1 MRIYQL
7 KNIAGR
13 SAAFMAAVSLLTG
26 VGSGVLPVFASADA
40 LNPLTERTLTLSS
53 SSPGW
58 SFTDGSGNS
67 RYAGPNT
74 GANGQKTGNT
84 FTFRTSSAKTVQAFT
99 FQYCTASAGQCK
111 APGNDSD
118 SSTPGTDDSSHSD
131 LNIVTDD
138 SNADTPTA
146 PVEVSGADY
155 ATLSANTTATATGAG
170 ANTNGDAAK
179 YGDVLQV
186 PDGQDNVS
194 PYDKSAFGG
203 TDDSNGKAGNFVVLY
218 GSSATGHVSTYSGG
232 WDMTAANQ
240 EEATSGATGKVN
252 MITLKANGT
261 TNTGLVLGAGDYV
274 KVMFFGT
281 DSNYI
286 TNPGEGA
293 FFVKINDYDSTDY
306 QNFAKGIPDAATDCN
321 GGTTW
326 VGGGTG
332 DSQCESNVI
341 DGGVTV
347 ANVMNQSIQITT
359 KVLETMDFSVGTVDP
374 DTLTAGSTSEYATA
388 TTGPGLTPRTAHTA
402 CDPILNAM
410 APTDPANTLV
420 LGDQTAENS
429 LSTSHTYATHSYW
442 RLSSNSSGGA
452 TVYYAGNTLSN
463 TEGDEIAP
471 IGTAEAAPQTGA
483 EQFGLA
489 IDSDLAAANDGYA
502 VNYTSANTTGN
513 GGDGQYENGADA
525 TATSKGAAL
534 DGGFST
540 YVSTTANDV
549 VVHSPRLAP
558 LVPLND
564 YKDGAGVLTSGTP
577 KFAFDPNANT
587 VPAAIATE
595 SSQVVNCV
603 TAKMRYIGNIAA
615 ITPAGIYTTK
625 INYIAAPQY

>member
-1 MRIYQL
+1 MYKL
-7 KNIAGR
+7 KSVAQR
-13 SAAFMAAVSLLTG
+13 AASFTAAVSMLAG
-26 VGSGVLPVFASADA
+26 IGSGVLPALASADA

-84 FTFRTSSAKTVQAFT
+84 FTFRTSSDKTIQALT
-99 FQYCTASAGQCK
+99 FQYCTASAGQCV
-111 APGNDSD
+111 S
-118 SSTPGTDDSSHSD
+118 PGTDATATVPGVDDSAHSD
-131 LNIVTDD
+131 LYVQTG
-138 SNADTPTA
+138 S

-170 ANTNGDAAK
+170 LTGNMTA

-186 PDGQDNVS
+186 PDGQDTVS

-203 TDDSNGKAGNFVVLY
+203 LDQSNGKGGNFVVLY
-218 GSSATGHVSTYSGG
+218 GDSATGYVNKYSGG
-232 WDMTAANQ
+232 WNMTAVNQ
-240 EEATSGATGKVN
+240 EEASGTTKPN
-252 MITLKANGT
+252 MIKLIANGT
-261 TNTGLVLGAGDYV
+261 TNTGLHLHPGDYV

-281 DSNYI
+281 DTNYI

-293 FFVKINDYDSTDY
+293 FFVKINTYDSTDY
-306 QNFAKGIPDAATDCN
+306 QNFADGVPLSGHHCLSD
-321 GGTTW
+321 GTTYEATSP
-326 VGGGTG
+326 VA
-332 DSQCESNVI
+332 DCKSNVI

-374 DTLTAGSTSEYATA
+374 DTLTDEGYGGTATQSEYYKAT
-388 TTGPGLTPRTAHTA
+388 GGNKQNHSE
-402 CDPILNAM
+402 CDAILNSM
-410 APTDPANTLV
+410 LPTDPANALTL
-420 LGDQTAENS
+420 GSTTAENS
-429 LSTSHTYATHSYW
+429 LETHKTYATHSYW

-471 IGTAEAAPQTGA
+471 IGTAKKAPSFGS

-489 IDSDLAAANDGYA
+489 IDNNNSGNYN
-502 VNYTSANTTGN
+502 VNYGDVTTAGI
-513 GGDGQYENGADA
+513 YENGADRS
-525 TATSKGAAL
+525 ATSGGADTDQKFKDL
-534 DGGFST
+534 
-540 YVSTTANDV
+540 VTTAADPV
-549 VVHSPRLAP
+549 KAHTPQLAP
-558 LVPLND
+558 LVPLTD
-564 YKDGAGVLTSGTP
+564 YNQGAGVINGGSIDT